1 MGNLLGLKRKVSMHY
16 LKVEEGDYQGLRLHL
31 RFEEDGDGVLI
42 INGSRILF
50 LNHTAAEYVQS
61 FINNETEEKVVKKVQ
76 KRYKVDAETALK
88 DYQEVLFVVNTFAK
102 TPDVCPVSYLGVDK
116 IEPFEKELSAPYRMD
131 LAITYRCNNKCL
143 HCYAGGPRET
153 EELTIEEWR
162 KVMDRLFE
170 LGIPHVVFT
179 GGEPT
184 LRDDLPELIAYT
196 QQIGLVS
203 GLVTNGRRLKDET
216 YFDSLVNAGLDHVQV
231 TVESHDPRVH
241 DKITGVEGSWKE
253 SVQGLKNAIAS
264 PIYTVSN
271 TTLNQY
277 NFGDILET
285 IDFLHN
291 LGLKQFACNSLIYSG
306 KAPEVAK
313 EFALEEASLE
323 PILTKIR
330 DHARKLGMDFTWY
343 TPTEYCV
350 LNPLQLEL
358 GIKSCSACRIS
369 MCIEPDGTVIPC
381 QSYFTPLGNI
391 LKDSWKKIWQNPLCV
406 KIRARKYVPKK
417 CYECPTLNICGG
429 GCPLKTDQGQY
440 VCGSR

>member
-1 MGNLLGLKRKVSMHY
+1 M
-16 LKVEEGDYQGLRLHL
+16 
-31 RFEEDGDGVLI
+31 
-42 INGSRILF
+42 
-50 LNHTAAEYVQS
+50 
-61 FINNETEEKVVKKVQ
+61 
-76 KRYKVDAETALK
+76 
-88 DYQEVLFVVNTFAK
+88 
-102 TPDVCPVSYLGVDK
+102 
-116 IEPFEKELSAPYRMD
+116 EPFEKELSAPYRMD
-131 LAITYRCNNKCL
+131 LAITYRCNNRCL

-153 EELTIEEWR
+153 KELTTEEWHT
-162 KVMDRLFE
+162 VMDKLFK

-184 LRDDLPELIAYT
+184 LRDDLQELVAYA

-216 YFDSLVNAGLDHVQV
+216 YFNSLVKVGLDHVQV
-231 TVESHDPRVH
+231 TVESHDPKIH
-241 DKITGVEGSWKE
+241 DKITGIEGSWEE

-271 TTLNQY
+271 TTLNRY
-277 NFGDILET
+277 NVEGILKT
-285 IDFLHN
+285 MDFLKA

-306 KAPEVAK
+306 KAPEIAK
-313 EFALEEASLE
+313 EFALDEASLE
-323 PILTKIR
+323 PVLTKIKN
-330 DHARKLGMDFTWY
+330 HARKLSMEFTWY

-350 LNPLQLEL
+350 LNPLKLEL

-406 KIRARKYVPKK
+406 KIRARKYVQEK
-417 CYECPTLNICGG
+417 CYDCPTLNICGG
-429 GCPLKTDQGQY
+429 GCPLKIGQEKY
-440 VCGSR
+440 VCGG